1 MSSKTLALGA
11 VALGFFLL
19 ASSLI
24 LVTDSVGNLLK
35 YDWQSGWANI
45 LGTRGPGID
54 AGASLFGVGIFIL
67 AVIVFYAAGCLW
79 RDPSLL

>member
-1 MSSKTLALGA
+1 MGSKIPALGA
-11 VALGFFLL
+11 VALGCFLL
-19 ASSLI
+19 GASL
-24 LVTDSVGNLLK
+24 LFFTMSVGNLLA